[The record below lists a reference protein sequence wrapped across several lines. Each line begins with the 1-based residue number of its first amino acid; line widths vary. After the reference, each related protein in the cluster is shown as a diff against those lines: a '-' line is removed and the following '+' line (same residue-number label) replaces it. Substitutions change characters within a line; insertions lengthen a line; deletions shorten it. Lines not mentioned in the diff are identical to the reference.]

1 MEPGGAFGFPVSEA
15 LGQSD
20 RNALVIH
27 SIHISGQLMFTE
39 QLLHAKQGSG
49 ARTICHIDLDGNL

>member
-27 SIHISGQLMFTE
+27 SIHLSVQLMLTE
-39 QLLHAKQGSG
+39 QLLHAKRGSG
-49 ARTICHIDLDGNL
+49 ARTICHIDLDRNL